1 MDEKEFEDICYIC
14 RRPESKAGRMFHLPN
29 NICICDD
36 CMHKTMDAVSQF
48 DYQQMMNNPM
58 FMNMLNNPFNP
69 YGDPTKS
76 NGTSGQK
83 SAGGGNEK
91 SDAETTDA
99 ETTDAEITDAQDGNN
114 ASDNTA
120 ADILEASDADDDSK
134 NDSDESSG
142 NRRGFPNISFINLA
156 DFMNDGMPQK
166 QKIKKKGTGTKPLI
180 DLKSIPAPHKIKEQL
195 DQYVIGQEYAKKVIS
210 VAVYNHYKRV
220 ATGTMD
226 EIEIEKSNILMIG
239 PTGSGKTYLVKTLAK
254 LLDVPLAIADA
265 TSLTEAGY
273 IGDDI
278 ESVVSKLLAA
288 ADNDVDK
295 AEQGIIFIDEIDK
308 IARKHNTTSRDVSG
322 ESVQQGMLKLLE
334 GADVEVP
341 VGANSKNAMVP
352 LTTVNT
358 RNILFICGGAFP
370 DLEEII
376 KQRLRKKT
384 SIGFDAE
391 LKDRWDKEKDILS
404 MVKVEDLRT
413 FGMIPEFLG
422 RLPVI
427 CTLEGLNRDMLV
439 RILKEPK
446 NAILKQYQK
455 LLELDEVK
463 LEFTDDALEAIAD
476 KAMEKDTGARA
487 LRSII
492 EEFMLDIMYEI
503 PKDDNIGRVTI
514 TGDYIR
520 GTGGPLIDIRSNGYS
535 LEERDQM
542 KQIAAAETKEA

>member
-69 YGDPTKS
+69 CGDPTKS

-99 ETTDAEITDAQDGNN
+99 ETTDAQDGNN

>member
-69 YGDPTKS
+69 CGDPTKS
-76 NGTSGQK
+76 NGTSEQK

-99 ETTDAEITDAQDGNN
+99 ETTDAQDGNN

-503 PKDDNIGRVTI
+503 PKDDNIGRVTF

>member
-48 DYQQMMNNPM
+48 DYQQMMNNPV

-76 NGTSGQK
+76 DGTSGQK

-99 ETTDAEITDAQDGNN
+99 ETTDAETTDAQDGNN